1 MKKKPSSSPKNM
13 QKGRSVQSK
22 LLVPISILA
31 IIGIVACLLSSIL
44 LNKVQTASEQIED
57 VSIASL
63 DHIDT
68 IGTQFQVL
76 QKLIFAYCLNDNADT
91 LEHISGDIESA
102 IEATNTAVEEYADY
116 TQSSDEETAYET
128 LKADY
133 ETFMTLYNQ
142 AVSDATSGNI
152 EAAIT
157 LANND
162 LTFAGVAVEADISTL
177 AEANTTEIVATIE
190 TQKKTYNI
198 SKIITLICIVIIIA
212 ISALVVLVVYRAVT
226 KPLRIAHKDLEHILK
241 SIDENKGDLA
251 ARLQVFSGDE
261 IGALCSGI
269 NLLME
274 TLQNVML
281 QLKDN
286 SGQMNTIV
294 NNILSN
300 VSNSNA
306 NATDISAVMEE
317 LSATMGEVSS
327 HMDAVKTQAL
337 DADHDVSTIAENAD
351 EILEYSNEMNQR
363 ANEMKDTAEKNLSET
378 TSYIADISDTLKQAI
393 KDSESVTQV
402 QSLTEDILSISSQT
416 NLLALNA
423 SIEAARA
430 GEAGKGFA
438 VVADEIS
445 ALANS
450 SRETANNIQEINNMV
465 VTSVNH
471 LVDSA
476 NAIITY
482 IDETILN
489 DYTTFVDSGQQYQN
503 DAAYINTKM
512 IEFAQKTET
521 LNNIINNMVN
531 SFEEVSG
538 VVGQSSG
545 AVTTAAE
552 NTTMLVGEIT
562 QINSDVTENREIA
575 NSFIETTSKFQTEA
589 TATEVPEE

>member
-1 MKKKPSSSPKNM
+1 MNPKHPDHPP
-13 QKGRSVQSK
+13 KGRSVQSK
-22 LLVPISILA
+22 LLIPIGILA
-31 IIGIVACLLSSIL
+31 IVGIISCILSSVL
-44 LNKVQTASEQIED
+44 LGKVQSASEEIED

-76 QKLIFAYCLNDNADT
+76 QKLIFAYCLNDNAET
-91 LEHISGDIESA
+91 LEHIAGDIETA
-102 IEATNTAVEEYADY
+102 IETTNTAVEEYADY
-116 TQSSDEETAYET
+116 TQSSDEVAAYET
-128 LKADY
+128 LQTDY

-142 AVSDATSGNI
+142 AFSDATSGNTQD
-152 EAAIT
+152 AIT

-162 LTFAGVAVEADISTL
+162 LTFAGVAVEEDITVLS
-177 AEANTTEIVATIE
+177 EANTAEITSTVEA
-190 TQKKTYNI
+190 QKSTYNT
-198 SKIITLICIVIIIA
+198 SKFINIIFVIVIVV
-212 ISALVVLVVYRAVT
+212 ISALVVFIVYKTVT
-226 KPLRIAHKDLEHILK
+226 KPLRVAHDDLEHILK
-241 SIDENKGDLA
+241 SIDENEGDLA
-251 ARLQVFSGDE
+251 ARLKVSSGDE
-261 IGALCSGI
+261 IGSLCFGV
-269 NLLME
+269 NLLMK
-274 TLQNVML
+274 TLQEVML

-286 SGQMNTIV
+286 SGQMNNIV

-327 HMDAVKTQAL
+327 HMDDVKTQAL
-337 DADHDVSTIAENAD
+337 EADRDVSSIAENAE

-363 ANEMKDTAEKNLSET
+363 ANDMKDTAEKNRAET
-378 TSYIADISDTLKQAI
+378 TTYIADIGDTLKQAI
-393 KDSESVTQV
+393 KDSESVNQV
-402 QSLTEDILSISSQT
+402 KSLTEDILNISSQT

-465 VTSVNH
+465 VSSVNH

-476 NAIITY
+476 NAIVTY
-482 IDETILN
+482 IDETILK
-489 DYTTFVDSGQQYQN
+489 DYTTFVESGQQYQD
-503 DAAYINTKM
+503 DAEYINAKM
-512 IEFAQKTET
+512 IAFAQNTET
-521 LNNIINNMVN
+521 LNNIINNMVS
-531 SFEEVSG
+531 SFEDVSG

-562 QINSDVTENREIA
+562 QINSDVNDNKEIA
-575 NSFIETTSKFQTEA
+575 NSFMETTSKFKTQA
-589 TATEVPEE
+589 SAPEDVSSDE